1 MTILLLLGSPTTP
14 SRSNQLLK
22 FVEHRLKLLGYET
35 AELQVKDLP
44 HQALLLADFSN
55 SEIINARELVNA
67 ADAVVVATPIYK
79 AAYSGLLKTFLDLL
93 PQDGLA
99 GKIVLPI
106 ATAGSQSHMLAL
118 DYALRPVLASLSAQQ
133 ILPSIFATSDQVQVQ
148 VQGLDGGQIDADILL
163 RLQRGVEALTDAL
176 NVQDGRSTE
185 EFFPVL
191 QRSFGQQPRQL
202 ALDKV

>member
-1 MTILLLLGSPTTP
+1 MTILLLSGSPTTP
-14 SRSNQLLK
+14 SRSNQLLN
-22 FVEHRLKLLGYET
+22 FVDHRLKLLGYET
-35 AELQVKDLP
+35 AELQIKDLP
-44 HQALLLADFSN
+44 HKALLLADFSN
-55 SEIINARELVNA
+55 SEIISARELVNA
-67 ADAVVVATPIYK
+67 ADAIVIATPIYK
-79 AAYSGLLKTFLDLL
+79 AAYSGLLKSFLDLL

-133 ILPSIFATSDQVQVQ
+133 ILPSIFATSAQVQT
-148 VQGLDGGQIDADILL
+148 QGLDAGQIDADILL

-176 NVQDGRSTE
+176 KVQEDRFAE
-185 EFFPVL
+185 ELFPVL

>member
-1 MTILLLLGSPTTP
+1 MTILLLSGSPTTP
-14 SRSNQLLK
+14 SRSNQLLN
-22 FVEHRLKLLGYET
+22 FVDHRLKLLGYET
-35 AELQVKDLP
+35 AELQIKDLP
-44 HQALLLADFSN
+44 HKALLLADFSN
-55 SEIINARELVNA
+55 GEIISARELVDA
-67 ADAVVVATPIYK
+67 ADAIVIATPIYK

-133 ILPSIFATSDQVQVQ
+133 ILPSIFATSAQVQT
-148 VQGLDGGQIDADILL
+148 QGLDAGQIDADILL

-176 NVQDGRSTE
+176 KVQEDRFAE
-185 EFFPVL
+185 ELFPVL

>member
-1 MTILLLLGSPTTP
+1 MTILLLSGSPTTP
-14 SRSNQLLK
+14 SRSNQLLN
-22 FVEHRLKLLGYET
+22 FVDQRLKLLGYET
-35 AELQVKDLP
+35 AELQIKDLP
-44 HQALLLADFSN
+44 HKALLLADFSN
-55 SEIINARELVNA
+55 GEIISARELVNA
-67 ADAVVVATPIYK
+67 ADAIVIATPIYK

-133 ILPSIFATSDQVQVQ
+133 ILPSIFATSAQVQT
-148 VQGLDGGQIDADILL
+148 QGLDAGQIDADILL
-163 RLQRGVEALTDAL
+163 RLQRGVEAIADAL
-176 NVQDGRSTE
+176 TVQDDRCAE
-185 EFFPVL
+185 ELFPVL
-191 QRSFGQQPRQL
+191 QRSFGQQPRQF

>member
-1 MTILLLLGSPTTP
+1 MTILLLSGSPTTP
-14 SRSNQLLK
+14 SRSNQLLN
-22 FVEHRLKLLGYET
+22 FVDHRLKLLGYET
-35 AELQVKDLP
+35 AELQIKDLP
-44 HQALLLADFSN
+44 HKALLLADFSN
-55 SEIINARELVNA
+55 GEIISARELVDA
-67 ADAVVVATPIYK
+67 ADAIVIATPIYK
-79 AAYSGLLKTFLDLL
+79 AAYSGLLKSFLDLL

-133 ILPSIFATSDQVQVQ
+133 ILPSIFATSAQVQT
-148 VQGLDGGQIDADILL
+148 QGLDAGQIDADILL

-176 NVQDGRSTE
+176 KVQEDRFAE
-185 EFFPVL
+185 ELFPVL

>member
-1 MTILLLLGSPTTP
+1 MTILLLSGSPTTP
-14 SRSNQLLK
+14 SRSNQLLN
-22 FVEHRLKLLGYET
+22 FVDHRLKLLGYET
-35 AELQVKDLP
+35 AELQIKELP
-44 HQALLLADFSN
+44 HKALLLADFSN
-55 SEIINARELVNA
+55 SEIISARELVNA
-67 ADAVVVATPIYK
+67 ADAIVIATPIYK

-133 ILPSIFATSDQVQVQ
+133 ILPSIFATSAQVQT
-148 VQGLDGGQIDADILL
+148 QGLDAGQIDADILL
-163 RLQRGVEALTDAL
+163 RLQCGVEALTDAL
-176 NVQDGRSTE
+176 KVQEDRFAE
-185 EFFPVL
+185 ELFPVL

>member
-1 MTILLLLGSPTTP
+1 MTILLLSGSPTTP
-14 SRSNQLLK
+14 SRSNQLLN
-22 FVEHRLKLLGYET
+22 FVDHRLKLLSYET
-35 AELQVKDLP
+35 AELQIKDLP
-44 HQALLLADFSN
+44 HKALLLADFSN
-55 SEIINARELVNA
+55 SEIISARELVNA
-67 ADAVVVATPIYK
+67 ADAIVIATPIYK

-133 ILPSIFATSDQVQVQ
+133 ILPSIFATSAQVQT
-148 VQGLDGGQIDADILL
+148 QGLDAGQIDADILL
-163 RLQRGVEALTDAL
+163 RLQCGVEALTDAL
-176 NVQDGRSTE
+176 KVQEDRFAE
-185 EFFPVL
+185 ELFPVL

>member
-1 MTILLLLGSPTTP
+1 MTILLLSGSPTTP
-14 SRSNQLLK
+14 SRSNQLLN
-22 FVEHRLKLLGYET
+22 FVDHRLKLLGYET
-35 AELQVKDLP
+35 AELQLKELP
-44 HQALLLADFSN
+44 HKALLLADFSN
-55 SEIINARELVNA
+55 SEIISARELVNT
-67 ADAVVVATPIYK
+67 ADAIVIATPIYK

-133 ILPSIFATSDQVQVQ
+133 ILPSIFATSAQVQT
-148 VQGLDGGQIDADILL
+148 QGLDAGQIDADILL

-176 NVQDGRSTE
+176 KVQEDRFAE
-185 EFFPVL
+185 ELFPVL